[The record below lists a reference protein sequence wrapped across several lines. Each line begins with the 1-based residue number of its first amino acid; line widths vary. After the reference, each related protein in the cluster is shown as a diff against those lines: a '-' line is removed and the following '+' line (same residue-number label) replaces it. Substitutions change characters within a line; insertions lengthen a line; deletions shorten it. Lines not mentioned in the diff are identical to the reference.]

1 MADGSNAETA
11 IGLRVTQSFE
21 DADTGSPS
29 RIDADSV
36 NGYGINDLYSSFISI
51 TVPAS
56 SLNTNSEGLFYAS
69 VSVPGM
75 SANKAIM
82 GIQMDYDT
90 SIDAA
95 KNASAYSWDFLETGE
110 NLVTFY
116 GSTQW
121 TSSFTILGVVVKT
134 ANSGGES

>member
-1 MADGSNAETA
+1 MEDGGNAETA

-21 DADTGSPS
+21 DAGTGNPAS
-29 RIDADSV
+29 IDADTV
-36 NGYGINDLYSSFISI
+36 DGYGINDLYSSFISI

-56 SLNTNSEGLFYAS
+56 SLNANSGGMFYAS

-75 SANKAIM
+75 SADKAIM

-90 SIDAA
+90 SIDAS
-95 KNASAYSWDFLETGE
+95 KRASAYSWDFLETGE
-110 NLVTFY
+110 NLITFY

-134 ANSGGES
+134 IDSGGES